1 MIVLFKNVDSVYGVI
16 AGVLLLI
23 LVSII
28 LKNGWNF
35 QTILK
40 QGGETSVSLIDALK
54 A

>member
-1 MIVLFKNVDSVYGVI
+1 MFDNVKDAYGVV
-16 AGVLLLI
+16 AGMLLLI

-35 QTILK
+35 QSIIK
-40 QGGETSVSLIDALK
+40 QSGQTSVSLIDALK

>member
-1 MIVLFKNVDSVYGVI
+1 MFDNVKDFYGVI
-16 AGVLLLI
+16 AGMLLLI

-35 QTILK
+35 QSILK
-40 QGGETSVSLIDALK
+40 QSGESTVSLIDALK